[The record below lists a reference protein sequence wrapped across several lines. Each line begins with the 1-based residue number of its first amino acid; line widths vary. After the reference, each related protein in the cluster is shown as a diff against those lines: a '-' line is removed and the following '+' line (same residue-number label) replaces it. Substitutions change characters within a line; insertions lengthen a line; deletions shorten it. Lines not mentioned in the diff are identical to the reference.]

1 MATKALRRPANRPER
16 SAYSRPV
23 GGPSKSICIYWAAG
37 RCTKESCR
45 FLHPGAPE
53 SSMNLH
59 ISKQKALV
67 WTKEET
73 ATGKGNAYNA
83 PQKNNAAQKGNAD
96 NAHQKSIAA
105 QKGNATQK
113 SNPGPISNATQTS
126 NAIRKSQ
133 VCKYWVD
140 GNCVKGDRCLYL
152 HKWFSGKGF
161 SMLAKLQGHKKA
173 VTGIALP
180 ERSNKLYSA
189 GKDGAARV
197 WDCHNGQCDRVVNL
211 GDEAGCLVSEGPW
224 IFIGVPNLVK
234 AWNIESNVEFNLD
247 GPAGQVHAIVVGK
260 EMLFAGAQDGVIYV
274 WKGCPQTNSFVPAAT
289 LKGHTGPVVCLIVG
303 ANRLYSGSVDH
314 TIRVW
319 DLDTL
324 QCVMTLK
331 GHSGAVMSL
340 ICWDK
345 FLLSC
350 SLDCTIKVWAATE
363 RGSLEVTYTHS
374 EEHGVLDLAGMTD
387 PETKPILLCSCND
400 NSVRL
405 LELPSFSE
413 RGRLFAKREIRRIGV
428 GPGGLFFSGDATG
441 LVSVWK
447 WMEPYNKVE
456 SS

>member
-23 GGPSKSICIYWAAG
+23 GGPSKSVCIYWAAG

-67 WTKEET
+67 WTREET
-73 ATGKGNAYNA
+73 STGKGNAYNA
-83 PQKNNAAQKGNAD
+83 PQKNNAAQKGNAY

-113 SNPGPISNATQTS
+113 SNPGPTSNATQTS
-126 NAIRKSQ
+126 NAIQKSQ

-161 SMLAKLQGHKKA
+161 SMLAKLQGHKKSCCILDSG
-173 VTGIALP
+173 VLNFHFLP
-180 ERSNKLYSA
+180 K
-189 GKDGAARV
+189 
-197 WDCHNGQCDRVVNL
+197 
-211 GDEAGCLVSEGPW
+211 
-224 IFIGVPNLVK
+224 PNLM
-234 AWNIESNVEFNLD
+234 I
-247 GPAGQVHAIVVGK
+247 
-260 EMLFAGAQDGVIYV
+260 LF
-274 WKGCPQTNSFVPAAT
+274 FV
-289 LKGHTGPVVCLIVG
+289 
-303 ANRLYSGSVDH
+303 
-314 TIRVW
+314 
-319 DLDTL
+319 
-324 QCVMTLK
+324 QQ
-331 GHSGAVMSL
+331 
-340 ICWDK
+340 
-345 FLLSC
+345 
-350 SLDCTIKVWAATE
+350 
-363 RGSLEVTYTHS
+363 
-374 EEHGVLDLAGMTD
+374 GVLDLAGMTD